1 MKKLIVAAVV
11 SSITA
16 CWGQGMLSPSLNAL
30 VDGTLSVQGTP
41 VVNMWKA
48 PYPQRYVPHTGFPTL
63 DRATHTLIYQPQPV
77 SGNEGWGYSHHSQ
90 LIYHKGRF
98 AALWSSNWHGED
110 APGQRVLFSS
120 SPDALEWSDPV
131 EIFPSPDEV
140 KEWEASGFY
149 MCPIGLRVLDGV
161 LYACAA
167 LYEDVGWENAECTEV
182 VAIRDQDHVF
192 RKRKFHDIIVR
203 VVGDDDSFGPF
214 FAIGE
219 KSAPVGVKYD
229 IVSYKDVS
237 SKEVADVLWEKLDRA
252 LCRPAL
258 TAVDKAR
265 LSEPT
270 SYQAPGG
277 EMVCLFRDDF
287 YSHRM
292 YVCHS
297 DDDGKS
303 WSVPQPTNIPD
314 APSLARTLALDDGT
328 VLLIGNQNAALEN
341 IDEPVPPHLGRDP
354 LTVAVA
360 ENGYEFTRAY
370 ALRSGKQKQL
380 IPNVHGR
387 GKTGGQY
394 PSAVV
399 HDGTLYVLYSMGK
412 EAIWISQVPLSDLG
426 IEVVNSNEGENDELD
441 ENHADDGNGVWWRFW
456 R

>member
-1 MKKLIVAAVV
+1 MKKLFIAAVI
-11 SSITA
+11 SSCTT
-16 CWGQGMLSPSLNAL
+16 CWGQGELSDGLNAL
-30 VDGTLSVQGTP
+30 VDGTLSAQGTH

-48 PYPQRYVPHTGFPTL
+48 PYPERYVPHMGFQPL
-63 DRATHTLIYQPQPV
+63 EGATHTLIYQPLPI
-77 SGNEGWGYSHHSQ
+77 SGKEGWGYSHHSQ

-110 APGQRVLFSS
+110 APGQRVLFASS
-120 SPDALEWSDPV
+120 TDALDWSEPV

-140 KEWEASGFY
+140 KVWEASGFY
-149 MCPIGLRVLDGV
+149 MCPIGLRVVDGV
-161 LYACAA
+161 LYACAV
-167 LYEDVGWENAECTEV
+167 LYEDVGWENAESTEV
-182 VAIRDQDHVF
+182 VSIRDQDHVF

-214 FAIGE
+214 FAIGDDPI
-219 KSAPVGVKYD
+219 SAGVKYE
-229 IVSYKDVS
+229 IANYKDES
-237 SKEVADVLWEKLDRA
+237 SKEVADVLWEVLDEA

-258 TAVDKAR
+258 KAVDKAR
-265 LSEPT
+265 LSEPA
-270 SYQAPGG
+270 SYRAPGG
-277 EMVCLFRDDF
+277 ERVCLFRDDF

-314 APSLARTLALDDGT
+314 APSLARTLALNNGT

-354 LTVAVA
+354 LTVSVA

-387 GKTGGQY
+387 GENRRAVPVGSSSRRHAVRFVFHGKRSHLDLTGAG
-394 PSAVV
+394 VRF
-399 HDGTLYVLYSMGK
+399 
-412 EAIWISQVPLSDLG
+412 
-426 IEVVNSNEGENDELD
+426 
-441 ENHADDGNGVWWRFW
+441 GN
-456 R
+456 